1 MKRTAEQT
9 ESPVARNT
17 WWIDLVM
24 FVNHTVRFTLAPDG
38 KTFAYSIAKQ
48 SSGMWMLQGVAG
60 K

>member
-1 MKRTAEQT
+1 M
-9 ESPVARNT
+9 ARNT